1 MKLLTKSAAVLLM
14 FITSTSLVNGQT
26 SRCAAFVF
34 RPDFLM
40 LSCPGLSL
48 KTIDNEYVD
57 RGEAIG
63 NFYCNPLRLSGS
75 VFDYN
80 TFTLESKG
88 ELTLVK
94 GDLKTGKMVEIPFS
108 VYLRREGKL
117 VAGSCVDGVVYT
129 KIEIAAIL
137 GYAEKGDEL
146 VVEPFNKED
155 WPAKR
160 IVRIEWQG
168 C

>member
-1 MKLLTKSAAVLLM
+1 MKLLTKSAAVV
-14 FITSTSLVNGQT
+14 LVLIVCTTLVKGQT
-26 SRCAAFVF
+26 PRCASFVF
-34 RPDFLM
+34 KPDFLM
-40 LSCPGLSL
+40 LSCPGLPL

-63 NFYCNPLRLSGS
+63 NFYCNPLRLAGS

-88 ELTLVK
+88 ELQLVK
-94 GDLKTGKMVEIPFS
+94 GDPKTGKMVDIPFS
-108 VYLRREGKL
+108 IHLRRDGKL

-129 KIEIAAIL
+129 RIDIATIL
-137 GYAEKGDEL
+137 EFAEKGDEL
-146 VVEPFNKED
+146 IVEPFNKED

-160 IVRIEWQG
+160 IVRIEPQG

>member
-14 FITSTSLVNGQT
+14 LIICTPLVNGQT
-26 SRCAAFVF
+26 PRCAAFVF

-48 KTIDNEYVD
+48 KTVDNEYVD

-63 NFYCNPLRLSGS
+63 NFYCNPLRLAGS

-94 GDLKTGKMVEIPFS
+94 GDSKTGKMVEIPFS

-117 VAGSCVDGVVYT
+117 IAGSCVDGVVYT
-129 KIEIAAIL
+129 KIEVAAIL
-137 GYAEKGDEL
+137 AYAEKGDEL
-146 VVEPFNKED
+146 VVEPFNNED

-160 IVRIEWQG
+160 IVRIEWRG